1 MQAEIYSKL
10 DCPYCVKA
18 KALLT
23 EKGIPYREYI
33 VSTGLGEKQAAANQQ
48 YVTKADLL
56 EKYPAAK
63 TVPQIWLDGK
73 HVGGY
78 TELAAHFAAK

>member
-56 EKYPAAK
+56 EKYPTAK

-73 HVGGY
+73 HIGGY

>member
-1 MQAEIYSKL
+1 MQAEIYSKP

-23 EKGIPYREYI
+23 EKGIAYHEYI
-33 VSTGLGEKQAAANQQ
+33 ISSGLGEKKAADNQQ

-63 TVPQIWLDGK
+63 TVPQIWLDGE
-73 HVGGY
+73 HIGGY